1 MDIRVSKRVDLIF
14 SGVLAAVIAAVAAHL
29 FMPDFVAGVQW
40 FIVEVLEPTFGLDDL
55 ILGS

>member
-1 MDIRVSKRVDLIF
+1 MDIQVSKWIDLIF

-40 FIVEVLEPTFGLDDL
+40 VIVEVLEPTFGLDDL
-55 ILGS
+55 ILGA